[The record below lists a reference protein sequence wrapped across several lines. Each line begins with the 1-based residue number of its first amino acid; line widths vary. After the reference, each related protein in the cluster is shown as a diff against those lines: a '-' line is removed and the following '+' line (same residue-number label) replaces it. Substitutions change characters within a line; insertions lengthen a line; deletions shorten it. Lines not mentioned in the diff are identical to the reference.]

1 MDTSIVIPAYNEQ
14 ENLPKLLSDLFSLKK
29 SLGNF
34 EIVIVDDSS
43 SDKTGLIADSYAKR
57 YKNIRVIH
65 RKKGINGMGAAL
77 KDGTK
82 MAKGKYIVWVMGDSS
97 DSLKT
102 IPLFIEKLKKGY
114 DMVFGSRYIKNG
126 SSGDLEASK
135 AILSSGYTFIASL
148 LFGLKVHDITNA
160 FRAFRKEVF
169 NNIKLESNEFEISPE
184 FAIKAHLKSYK
195 LGEVPAAYQKRK
207 AGKTNFRMLKM
218 GVSYIKLLKYR
229 FVKW

>member
-1 MDTSIVIPAYNEQ
+1 MDTSIVIPAYNE
-14 ENLPKLLSDLFSLKK
+14 EKNLPKLLSSLFSLKK

-34 EIVIVDDSS
+34 EIVIADDSS

-57 YKNIRVIH
+57 YKNIKVVH

-82 MAKGKYIVWVMGDSS
+82 IAKGKYIIWVMGDSS
-97 DSLKT
+97 DSLNT

-114 DMVFGSRYIKNG
+114 DMVFGSRYTKGG

-135 AILSSGYTFIASL
+135 AVLSSGYTFIASL
-148 LFGLKVHDITNA
+148 LFGFKAHDITNA
-160 FRAFRKEVF
+160 FRAFKKEVF
-169 NNIKLESNEFEISPE
+169 SSIKLESNEFEISPE

-218 GVSYIKLLKYR
+218 GISYLKLFKYR
-229 FVKW
+229 FVKF